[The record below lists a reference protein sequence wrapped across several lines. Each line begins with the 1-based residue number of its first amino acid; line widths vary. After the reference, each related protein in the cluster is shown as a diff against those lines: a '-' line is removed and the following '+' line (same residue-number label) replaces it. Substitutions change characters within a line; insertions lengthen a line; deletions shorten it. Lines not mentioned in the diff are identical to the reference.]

1 MSLPSISVIFLSYKQ
16 EAYVVA
22 ALRAVLEQDL
32 PDYEIIIGDDA
43 SPDRTRAL
51 IEAELAAYR
60 GRARIVLLPPD
71 RNLGII
77 QNFNRIIAASTGDIL
92 VVAAGDDVSHPTR
105 LRRIAEFFRDHP
117 DCYAHYSNARVVDAV
132 GGVLRPTWYHH
143 QGVQFRQF
151 DPRGFHLY
159 QGVQFCGATGSYRG
173 DVLRKFPPMPGTTG
187 GEDGPAILRSLLL
200 GSAAIDAE
208 ILLDWRWH
216 GANMSH
222 GSKPKGLRWHAK
234 LRRAAAWPAGQKVH
248 RRGYL
253 ADLAH
258 AEREGLAP
266 PAVIARFRQLVD
278 DVHAQASVKF
288 HCTHP
293 NARWKAIGMAVGYF
307 WRVSPRGTAW
317 KIRFVAK
324 ALAKKLLPGPLR
336 AVVLFNFSKF

>member
-60 GRARIVLLPPD
+60 GRARIVLLPPAPNVGVI
-71 RNLGII
+71 R
-77 QNFNRIIAASTGDIL
+77 NFNRCVAASSGDIF
-92 VVAAGDDVSHPTR
+92 VTAAGDDVSHPTR

-117 DCYAHYSNARVVDAV
+117 DCTAHYSNARVVDAV
-132 GGVLRPTWYHH
+132 GGVVRPTWYHH
-143 QGVQFRQF
+143 QGVLIRQF
-151 DPRGFHLY
+151 DPQGYHLY

-173 DVLRKFPPMPGTTG
+173 DVFRKFPPMPGATG
-187 GEDGPAILRSLLL
+187 GEDGPAILRALLL
-200 GSAAIDAE
+200 GTAAVDSE
-208 ILLDWRWH
+208 ILIDWRWH

-222 GSKPKGLRWHAK
+222 GSKPKNLGWRDK

-258 AEREGLAP
+258 AEQSGLAP
-266 PAVIARFRQLVD
+266 AATVDRFRQLVD

-293 NARWKAIGMAVGYF
+293 GARWKSITAAVGYF
-307 WRVSPRGTAW
+307 WRVSPRGRAG
-317 KIRFVAK
+317 KLRFLAK

>member
-60 GRARIVLLPPD
+60 GRARIVLLTPAPNVGVI
-71 RNLGII
+71 R
-77 QNFNRIIAASTGDIL
+77 NFNRCVAASTGDIL
-92 VVAAGDDVSHPTR
+92 VAAAGDDVSHPTR

-117 DCYAHYSNARVVDAV
+117 DCYAHYSNARVVDAA

-143 QGVQFRQF
+143 QGVLIRRF
-151 DPRGFHLY
+151 DARCNHVF
-159 QGVQFCGATGSYRG
+159 QGVQFCGATGSYRS
-173 DVLRKFPPMPGTTG
+173 DVFRKFPPMPGATG
-187 GEDGPAILRSLLL
+187 GEDAPALVRTMLL

-222 GSKPKGLRWHAK
+222 GSKPKGLRWRAK

-317 KIRFVAK
+317 KARFVAK

>member
-60 GRARIVLLPPD
+60 GRARIVLLPPAPNVGVI
-71 RNLGII
+71 R
-77 QNFNRIIAASTGDIL
+77 NFNRCVTASTADIL
-92 VVAAGDDVSHPTR
+92 VAAAGDDVSHPTR

-143 QGVQFRQF
+143 EDVQFRRF

-173 DVLRKFPPMPGTTG
+173 DVFRKFPPMPGTTG

-222 GSKPKGLRWHAK
+222 GSKPKGLSWRAK

-307 WRVSPRGTAW
+307 WRVSPRGTVW
-317 KIRFVAK
+317 KVRFVAK

>member
-1 MSLPSISVIFLSYKQ
+1 
-16 EAYVVA
+16 
-22 ALRAVLEQDL
+22 
-32 PDYEIIIGDDA
+32 
-43 SPDRTRAL
+43 
-51 IEAELAAYR
+51 
-60 GRARIVLLPPD
+60 
-71 RNLGII
+71 
-77 QNFNRIIAASTGDIL
+77 
-92 VVAAGDDVSHPTR
+92 
-105 LRRIAEFFRDHP
+105 
-117 DCYAHYSNARVVDAV
+117 
-132 GGVLRPTWYHH
+132 
-143 QGVQFRQF
+143 
-151 DPRGFHLY
+151 
-159 QGVQFCGATGSYRG
+159 
-173 DVLRKFPPMPGTTG
+173 MPGATG

-222 GSKPKGLRWHAK
+222 GSKPKGLRWRAK

-293 NARWKAIGMAVGYF
+293 NARWKAIGMAIGYF

-317 KIRFVAK
+317 KVRFVAK

>member
-60 GRARIVLLPPD
+60 GRARIVLLPPAPNVGVI
-71 RNLGII
+71 R
-77 QNFNRIIAASTGDIL
+77 NFNRCVAASTGDIL
-92 VVAAGDDVSHPTR
+92 VAAAGDDVSHPTR

-117 DCYAHYSNARVVDAV
+117 ECYAHYSNARVVDAV

-143 QGVQFRQF
+143 QDVQFRQF

-173 DVLRKFPPMPGTTG
+173 DVFRKFPPMPGTTG

-222 GSKPKGLRWHAK
+222 GSKPHWPPLARQAPS
-234 LRRAAAWPAGQKVH
+234 RRRLARRPEGPSPRLPRRPRPRRTRRPRSAGSH
-248 RRGYL
+248 RAL
-253 ADLAH
+253 
-258 AEREGLAP
+258 P
-266 PAVIARFRQLVD
+266 PARR
-278 DVHAQASVKF
+278 
-288 HCTHP
+288 
-293 NARWKAIGMAVGYF
+293 
-307 WRVSPRGTAW
+307 
-317 KIRFVAK
+317 
-324 ALAKKLLPGPLR
+324 
-336 AVVLFNFSKF
+336 

>member
-22 ALRAVLEQDL
+22 ALRAVVEQDL

-60 GRARIVLLPPD
+60 GRARIVLLPPAPNVGVI
-71 RNLGII
+71 R
-77 QNFNRIIAASTGDIL
+77 NFNRCVAASTGDIL
-92 VVAAGDDVSHPTR
+92 VAAAGDDVSHPTR

-143 QGVQFRQF
+143 HDVQFRQF

-173 DVLRKFPPMPGTTG
+173 DVFRKFPPMPGTTG

-222 GSKPKGLRWHAK
+222 GSKPKGLRWRAK

-293 NARWKAIGMAVGYF
+293 NARWKVIGMAIGYF

>member
-1 MSLPSISVIFLSYKQ
+1 MSLPSVSVIFLSYKQ

-60 GRARIVLLPPD
+60 GRARIVLLPPAPNVGVI
-71 RNLGII
+71 R
-77 QNFNRIIAASTGDIL
+77 NFNRCVAASTGDIL
-92 VVAAGDDVSHPTR
+92 VAAAGDDVSHPTR

-143 QGVQFRQF
+143 QDVQFRQF

-173 DVLRKFPPMPGTTG
+173 DVFRKFPPMPGTTG

-317 KIRFVAK
+317 KARFVAK

>member
-32 PDYEIIIGDDA
+32 PGYEIIIGDDA

-60 GRARIVLLPPD
+60 GRARIVLLPPAPNVGVI
-71 RNLGII
+71 R
-77 QNFNRIIAASTGDIL
+77 NFNRCVAASTGDIL
-92 VVAAGDDVSHPTR
+92 VAAAGDDVSHPTR

-173 DVLRKFPPMPGTTG
+173 DVFRKFPPMPGTTG

-222 GSKPKGLRWHAK
+222 GSKPKGLGWRDK

-258 AEREGLAP
+258 AEREGLVA

-293 NARWKAIGMAVGYF
+293 NARWQAIGMAIGYF

-317 KIRFVAK
+317 KVRFVAK

>member
-60 GRARIVLLPPD
+60 GRARIELLPPAPNVGVI
-71 RNLGII
+71 R
-77 QNFNRIIAASTGDIL
+77 NFNRCVAASTGDIL
-92 VVAAGDDVSHPTR
+92 VAAAGDDVSHPTR
-105 LRRIAEFFRDHP
+105 LRRITEFFRDHP
-117 DCYAHYSNARVVDAV
+117 GCFAHYSNARVVDAV

-143 QGVQFRQF
+143 HGVLIRQF
-151 DPRGFHLY
+151 DPRCNHVF
-159 QGVQFCGATGSYRG
+159 QGVPFCGATGSYRG
-173 DVLRKFPPMPGTTG
+173 EVFRRFPPMPGTTG
-187 GEDGPAILRSLLL
+187 GEDAPALIRTMLL
-200 GSAAIDAE
+200 GSAAIDEE

-222 GSKPKGLRWHAK
+222 GSKPKNIGWRDK

-258 AEREGLAP
+258 AERQGLTSP
-266 PAVIARFRQLVD
+266 ETIARFRQLVD

-293 NARWKAIGMAVGYF
+293 NARWKAIGAAVGYF

-317 KIRFVAK
+317 KVRFVAK

>member
-43 SPDRTRAL
+43 SPDRTRVL

-117 DCYAHYSNARVVDAV
+117 ACYAHYSNARVVDAV

-143 QGVQFRQF
+143 QGVLIRQF

-173 DVLRKFPPMPGTTG
+173 DVFRKFPPMPGTTG
-187 GEDGPAILRSLLL
+187 GEDGPAILRALLL
-200 GSAAIDAE
+200 GSAAIDDE

-222 GSKPKGLRWHAK
+222 GSKPKGLRWRDK

-258 AEREGLAP
+258 AEQTGLAP
-266 PAVIARFRQLVD
+266 AATIARLRSLVD
-278 DVHAQASVKF
+278 DIHAQASVKF

-307 WRVSPRGTAW
+307 WRVSPRGGVW
-317 KIRFVAK
+317 KVRFLAK

-336 AVVLFNFSKF
+336 AVALFDFSKF

>member
-1 MSLPSISVIFLSYKQ
+1 MSLPSVSVIFLSYKQ

-222 GSKPKGLRWHAK
+222 GSKPKGLRWRAK

-293 NARWKAIGMAVGYF
+293 NARWKAIGMAIGYF

-317 KIRFVAK
+317 KARFVAK

>member
-60 GRARIVLLPPD
+60 GRARIVLLPPAPNVGVI
-71 RNLGII
+71 R
-77 QNFNRIIAASTGDIL
+77 NFNRCVAASTGDIL
-92 VVAAGDDVSHPTR
+92 VAAAGDDVSHPTR

-117 DCYAHYSNARVVDAV
+117 GCYAHYSNARVVDAV

-173 DVLRKFPPMPGTTG
+173 DVFRKFPPMPGTTG

-222 GSKPKGLRWHAK
+222 GSKPKGLRWRAK

-258 AEREGLAP
+258 AEREGLAA

-307 WRVSPRGTAW
+307 WRVSPHRTAW
-317 KIRFVAK
+317 KARFVAK

>member
-60 GRARIVLLPPD
+60 GRARIVLLPPAPNVGVI
-71 RNLGII
+71 R
-77 QNFNRIIAASTGDIL
+77 NFNRCVAASTGDIL
-92 VVAAGDDVSHPTR
+92 VAAAGDDVSHPTR

-173 DVLRKFPPMPGTTG
+173 DVFRKFPPMPGTTG

-222 GSKPKGLRWHAK
+222 GSKPKGLRWRAK

-258 AEREGLAP
+258 AGSHRTLP
-266 PAVIARFRQLVD
+266 SARR
-278 DVHAQASVKF
+278 
-288 HCTHP
+288 
-293 NARWKAIGMAVGYF
+293 
-307 WRVSPRGTAW
+307 
-317 KIRFVAK
+317 
-324 ALAKKLLPGPLR
+324 
-336 AVVLFNFSKF
+336 

>member
-1 MSLPSISVIFLSYKQ
+1 MSLPSISVLFLSYKQ

-22 ALRAVLEQDL
+22 ALRSVLEQDL

-173 DVLRKFPPMPGTTG
+173 DVFRKFPPMPGTTG

-200 GSAAIDAE
+200 GAAAIDAE

-222 GSKPKGLRWHAK
+222 GSKPKGLRWRAK

-293 NARWKAIGMAVGYF
+293 NARWKAIGMAIGYF

-317 KIRFVAK
+317 KARFVAK

>member
-173 DVLRKFPPMPGTTG
+173 DVFRKFPPMPGTTG

-200 GSAAIDAE
+200 GAAAIDAE

-222 GSKPKGLRWHAK
+222 GSKPKGLRWRAK

-258 AEREGLAP
+258 AERGGLAP

-293 NARWKAIGMAVGYF
+293 NARWKAIGMAIGYF

-317 KIRFVAK
+317 KARFVAK

>member
-60 GRARIVLLPPD
+60 GRARIVLLPQAPNVGVI
-71 RNLGII
+71 R
-77 QNFNRIIAASTGDIL
+77 NFNRCVAASTGDIL
-92 VVAAGDDVSHPTR
+92 VAAAGDDVSHPTR

-117 DCYAHYSNARVVDAV
+117 ECYAHYSNARVVDAV

-173 DVLRKFPPMPGTTG
+173 DVFRKFPPMPGTTG

-222 GSKPKGLRWHAK
+222 GSKPKGLRWRAK

-293 NARWKAIGMAVGYF
+293 NARWKAIGMAIGYF
-307 WRVSPRGTAW
+307 WRVSPRGTVW
-317 KIRFVAK
+317 KVRFVAK

>member
-32 PDYEIIIGDDA
+32 TDYEIIIGDDA

-60 GRARIVLLPPD
+60 GRARIVLLPPAPNVGVI
-71 RNLGII
+71 R
-77 QNFNRIIAASTGDIL
+77 NFNRCVAASTGDIL
-92 VVAAGDDVSHPTR
+92 VAAAGDDVSHPTR

-117 DCYAHYSNARVVDAV
+117 ECYAHYSNARVVDAV

-143 QGVQFRQF
+143 QDVKFRQF

-173 DVLRKFPPMPGTTG
+173 DVFRKFSPMPGTTG

-222 GSKPKGLRWHAK
+222 GSKPKGLRWRAK

-258 AEREGLAP
+258 AEREGLAA

>member
-60 GRARIVLLPPD
+60 GRARIVLLPPAPNVGVI
-71 RNLGII
+71 R
-77 QNFNRIIAASTGDIL
+77 NFNRCVALATGEIIVA
-92 VVAAGDDVSHPTR
+92 AAGDDVSHPHR

-117 DCYAHYSNARVVDAV
+117 DCHAHYSNARVVDAA

-143 QGVQFRQF
+143 QGVRFRRF

-173 DVLRKFPPMPGTTG
+173 DVFRKFPPMPGTTG

-222 GSKPKGLRWHAK
+222 GSKPKGLGWRAK
-234 LRRAAAWPAGQKVH
+234 LRRSAAWPAGQKVH

-293 NARWKAIGMAVGYF
+293 NARWKAIGMAIGYF

-317 KIRFVAK
+317 KVRFLAK
-324 ALAKKLLPGPLR
+324 TLAKKLLPGPLR

>member
-60 GRARIVLLPPD
+60 GCARIVLLPPAPNVGVI
-71 RNLGII
+71 R
-77 QNFNRIIAASTGDIL
+77 NFNRCVAASTGDIL
-92 VVAAGDDVSHPTR
+92 VAAAGDDVSHPTR
-105 LRRIAEFFRDHP
+105 LRRIAEFFRDRP

-143 QGVQFRQF
+143 QDVQFRQF

-173 DVLRKFPPMPGTTG
+173 DVFRKFPPMPGTTG

-222 GSKPKGLRWHAK
+222 GSKPKGLRWRAK

-258 AEREGLAP
+258 AEREGLAT

-278 DVHAQASVKF
+278 DVHAQASMKF

-293 NARWKAIGMAVGYF
+293 NARWEAIGMAVGYF

-317 KIRFVAK
+317 KVRFVAK

>member
-22 ALRAVLEQDL
+22 ALRSVLEQDL

-173 DVLRKFPPMPGTTG
+173 DVFRKFPPMPGTTG

-222 GSKPKGLRWHAK
+222 GSKPKGLRWRAK

-293 NARWKAIGMAVGYF
+293 NARWKAIGMAIGYF
-307 WRVSPRGTAW
+307 WRVSPRGSAW
-317 KIRFVAK
+317 KARFVAK

>member
-1 MSLPSISVIFLSYKQ
+1 MSLPSVSVIFLSYKQ

-22 ALRAVLEQDL
+22 ALRAVLAQDL
-32 PDYEIIIGDDA
+32 PDYEVIIGDDA

-51 IEAELAAYR
+51 IEAELASYR
-60 GRARIVLLPPD
+60 GRARIILLPPAPNVGVI
-71 RNLGII
+71 R
-77 QNFNRIIAASTGDIL
+77 NFNRCVAASTGDIL
-92 VVAAGDDVSHPTR
+92 VAAAGDDVSHPTR

-117 DCYAHYSNARVVDAV
+117 DCHAHYSNARVVDAT
-132 GGVLRPTWYHH
+132 GGVLRPAWYHH
-143 QGVQFRQF
+143 QGVLVRRF

-173 DVLRKFPPMPGTTG
+173 DVFRKFPPMPGTTG

-200 GSAAIDAE
+200 GSAAIDDE

-222 GSKPKGLRWHAK
+222 GSKPKGLGWRDK

-258 AEREGLAP
+258 AERAGLAAP
-266 PAVIARFRQLVD
+266 EVVARFRSLVD
-278 DVHAQASVKF
+278 DLHAQASVKF

-293 NARWKAIGMAVGYF
+293 NARWSAIGGAVRRF
-307 WRVSPRGTAW
+307 WQVSPRGGVW
-317 KIRFVAK
+317 KLRFLVK
-324 ALAKKLLPGPLR
+324 ALAKKALPGPLR
-336 AVVLFNFSKF
+336 AVVLFDFSKF